1 MHEKNRS
8 PCTKNLT
15 RRLLDSAPA
24 SREGHIVDSVVS
36 FELEPITDASKGP
49 RKIKGTAK
57 EADKVNLNRYYFSLE
72 CCTDMVNAA
81 QEPMQSGELFG
92 LVEHPDF
99 WQDGRKGRIENIGIR
114 YDKLWMDDKLMRFE
128 GVLVDTVRGKDLLAV
143 LDAKI
148 KVGMSTN
155 VNGVLKYQQAKDVEG
170 LDWPNPEE
178 WIGVVQVGAR
188 LDTIDA
194 VLTPADLEGGVQA
207 ADALRNSRQEEPTV
221 KNLQELKEKHPDIYA
236 QAVADGKKQ
245 AETEGG
251 SVESQLAAERAAR
264 LKLEGEIKDSRR
276 SDIARTA
283 LADAKLPKLGKSG
296 EIDLDARFEKR
307 VTDAALRA
315 ESDDEART
323 EVAALIAERK
333 LSVKDADT
341 VTDASKNNPNIPRK
355 GEEAQKSG
363 PNTLSSIRA
372 GLGLR

>member
-1 MHEKNRS
+1 MPTEKNRS
-8 PCTKNLT
+8 PC
-15 RRLLDSAPA
+15 RILDSAPA
-24 SREGHIVDSVVS
+24 TKEGHLIDSVES

-49 RKIKGTAK
+49 RKIKGVAK

-72 CCTDMVNAA
+72 CCAYMVNAA
-81 QEPMQSGELFG
+81 QDAVKNGELFG

-114 YDKLWMDDKLMRFE
+114 YDKLWMDGNLMRFE
-128 GVLVDTVRGKDLLAV
+128 GVLVDTVRGKDLQAV

-155 VNGVLKYQQAKDVEG
+155 VNGVLKYMQAQDIEG

-178 WIGVVQVGAR
+178 WIGEVQVGAR

-194 VLTPADLEGGVQA
+194 VMQPSDLEGGVQA
-207 ADALRNSRQEEPTV
+207 ADSRKNSTQEEPTV
-221 KNLQELKEKHPDIYA
+221 KNLQELKEKFPDIYA
-236 QAVADGKKQ
+236 QAVADGRKE
-245 AETEGG
+245 AEKDGT
-251 SVESQLAAERAAR
+251 SVEEQLATERAAR
-264 LKLEGEIKDSRR
+264 LKLEGDIRDGRR
-276 SDIARTA
+276 TDIATKA

-296 EIDLDARFEKR
+296 DIDLDARFEKR

-333 LSVKDADT
+333 VNVKDADP
-341 VTDASKNNPNIPRK
+341 VVDAARNNPGIPRN
-355 GEEAQKSG
+355 GEGQQASRGSG
-363 PNTLSSIRA
+363 TLSNVRA
-372 GLGLR
+372 SLGLR

>member
-1 MHEKNRS
+1 MPTEKNRS
-8 PCTKNLT
+8 PCI
-15 RRLLDSAPA
+15 LDSAPPDTTDKP
-24 SREGHIVDSVVS
+24 IIDQVLS
-36 FELEPITDASKGP
+36 FELEPVTDASKGP

-114 YDKLWMDDKLMRFE
+114 YDKLWMDGKLMRFE

-333 LSVKDADT
+333 LSVKDAAPA
-341 VTDASKNNPNIPRK
+341 DATKNNPDVPRNDRLQDGK
-355 GEEAQKSG
+355 RSAGNLVGNA
-363 PNTLSSIRA
+363 RA
-372 GLGLR
+372 GLGLS